1 MPTTWRPHLP
11 WRAAVS
17 WRGIPRP
24 INRDARGHIRRM
36 IRAPYPVVTVA
47 AERGGRYP
55 HLAATVRRDIIA
67 RPEDAA

>member
-1 MPTTWRPHLP
+1 
-11 WRAAVS
+11 
-17 WRGIPRP
+17 
-24 INRDARGHIRRM
+24 M

-67 RPEDAA
+67 WPEDAA